1 VALVCAGGV
10 SFPAHAQESVYD
22 DQGKRNPFIPLL
34 TQDGRAI
41 QPEKKKEVSAEGALS
56 LEGIIYDKY
65 DLSYAIVNGEV
76 VKIGDEVGG
85 YQILSIEQDRV
96 VFIRGGQTKVITLQ
110 KED

>member
-1 VALVCAGGV
+1 
-10 SFPAHAQESVYD
+10 
-22 DQGKRNPFIPLL
+22 
-34 TQDGRAI
+34 
-41 QPEKKKEVSAEGALS
+41 VSAEGALS